1 MNIIV
6 CIKQV
11 PDTQDVKM
19 DPEKGTL
26 IREGVKSIVNPFDL
40 YAIEEGLRI
49 KERTGKG
56 KVIAITMG
64 PPQAEEVLKEAIAMG
79 VDDGILI
86 SDKAFAGADTLA
98 TSYTLSKAIEKI
110 GSQWII
116 ICGRQAIDGDTAQVG
131 PEIAA
136 WLNIPQITYVSKILE
151 IDEKRIKVERLT
163 DYGYDIIETTLP
175 CVITVNKEIN
185 EPRLPSLRGMMKAKK
200 FKAQVW
206 DSNSMDV
213 DKKFIGLEGSP
224 TRVVKIFAPPQKKGG
239 EKYEG
244 TPEELAS
251 IIARKFEEMKLI

>member
-64 PPQAEEVLKEAIAMG
+64 PPQAEEALKEAIAMG

-110 GSQWII
+110 GSPWII

-136 WLNIPQITYVSKILE
+136 WLSLPQITYVSKILE
-151 IDEKRIKVERLT
+151 MDEKRIKVERLT
-163 DYGYDIIETTLP
+163 DYGYDIVETTLP

-206 DSNSMDV
+206 DLNSMDV

>member
-64 PPQAEEVLKEAIAMG
+64 PPQAEEALKEAIAMG

>member
-1 MNIIV
+1 MNIVV
-6 CIKQV
+6 CVKQV
-11 PDTQDVKM
+11 PDTLEVSVNA
-19 DPEKGTL
+19 ETNTL
-26 IREGVKSIVNPFDL
+26 IREGIDGVINPFDL
-40 YAIEEGLRI
+40 YAVEEALRL
-49 KERTGKG
+49 KEQYGGVVT
-56 KVIAITMG
+56 VLSMG
-64 PPQAEEVLKEAIAMG
+64 PAQVIETLRQAMCLGAER
-79 VDDGILI
+79 GILL
-86 SDKAFAGADTLA
+86 SDIGFAGADTLA
-98 TSYTLSKAIEKI
+98 TSYTLARAVKKI
-110 GSQWII
+110 GHFDFI

-136 WLNIPQITYVSKILE
+136 WLNIPQITCVSKILE

-239 EKYEG
+239 EKHEG

>member
-64 PPQAEEVLKEAIAMG
+64 PPQAEEALKEAIAMG

-136 WLNIPQITYVSKILE
+136 WLNIPQITCVSKILE

>member
-19 DPEKGTL
+19 DPGKGTL
-26 IREGVKSIVNPFDL
+26 IREGVKSVVNPFDL

-64 PPQAEEVLKEAIAMG
+64 PPQAEEALKEAIAMG

-98 TSYTLSKAIEKI
+98 TSYTLSKTIEKI
-110 GSQWII
+110 GSQWFI

-136 WLNIPQITYVSKILE
+136 WLNIPQITCVSKILE